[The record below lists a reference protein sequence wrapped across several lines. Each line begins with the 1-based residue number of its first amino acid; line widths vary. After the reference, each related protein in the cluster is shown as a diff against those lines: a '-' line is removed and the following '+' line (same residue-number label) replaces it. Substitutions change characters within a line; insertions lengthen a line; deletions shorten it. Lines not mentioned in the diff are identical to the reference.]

1 MCATLVTAGTE
12 GAPVLGGV
20 CGGDEGG
27 TDGPVLASGV
37 PPDPHPA
44 YSPSRGAQYLARS
57 GHIYKASAEET

>member
-1 MCATLVTAGTE
+1 MCATRVTAGTE

-27 TDGPVLASGV
+27 TDGPALAPGV

-44 YSPSRGAQYLARS
+44 HSPYRGAEYIARS
-57 GHIYKASAEET
+57 GQISI